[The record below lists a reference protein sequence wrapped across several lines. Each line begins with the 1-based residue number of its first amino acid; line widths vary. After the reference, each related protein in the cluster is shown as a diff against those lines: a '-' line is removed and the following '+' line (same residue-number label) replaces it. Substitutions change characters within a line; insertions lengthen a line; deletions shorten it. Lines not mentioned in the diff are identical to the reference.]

1 MRKIPIS
8 QKWSFSIAD
17 CSPTGWHMG
26 FYHQYTLIRNEFR
39 NIFFYGNELWSVNW
53 YNIWAQWDVTN
64 QLDMLCFNDVGLFG
78 IRQYSSDTSVSWG
91 TSWQSI
97 GCNGMPNSY
106 THTHTHKSRSV
117 QLQIALFNCVYM
129 YINVHP
135 TIQPIVTVVG
145 MALSNIEAHDI
156 ALAVETFQVV
166 VGGRCL
172 PCDDVGC
179 DWLNQ
184 DEEIIKSLWNNN
196 PWPPDHRKLK
206 SAGDFKKKR

>member
-1 MRKIPIS
+1 MCYVLMMWVCLESANTPQIPLFHGEHHDS
-8 QKWSFSIAD
+8 
-17 CSPTGWHMG
+17 
-26 FYHQYTLIRNEFR
+26 
-39 NIFFYGNELWSVNW
+39 
-53 YNIWAQWDVTN
+53 
-64 QLDMLCFNDVGLFG
+64 QLDVMACPIL
-78 IRQYSSDTSVSWG
+78 
-91 TSWQSI
+91 
-97 GCNGMPNSY
+97 
-106 THTHTHKSRSV
+106 THTHKSRSV
-117 QLQIALFNCVYM
+117 QLQVALFNCVSM

-145 MALSNIEAHDI
+145 KALSNIEAHDI

-196 PWPPDHRKLK
+196 P
-206 SAGDFKKKR
+206 